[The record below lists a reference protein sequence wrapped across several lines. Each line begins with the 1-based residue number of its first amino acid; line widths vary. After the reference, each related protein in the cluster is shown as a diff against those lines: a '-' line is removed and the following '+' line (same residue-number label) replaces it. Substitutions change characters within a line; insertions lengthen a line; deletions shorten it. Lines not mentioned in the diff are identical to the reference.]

1 MTDER
6 DAFSKKLSREII
18 GRIAKKYGFREENTD
33 FSFVATM
40 LLTDF
45 MGFVM
50 YQGLANSGWDGY
62 CELITEEAKRRAE
75 KARNLEIGIKQ

>member
-1 MTDER
+1 MSDER
-6 DAFSKKLSREII
+6 DDFAQKLSREII
-18 GRIAKKYGFREENTD
+18 GRISKKYGFGEGNTD

-50 YQGLANSGWDGY
+50 YQGLIHSSWDEY
-62 CELITEEAKRRAE
+62 CEIITEEAKRRAE
-75 KARNLEIGIKQ
+75 EAQNLETGIKQ